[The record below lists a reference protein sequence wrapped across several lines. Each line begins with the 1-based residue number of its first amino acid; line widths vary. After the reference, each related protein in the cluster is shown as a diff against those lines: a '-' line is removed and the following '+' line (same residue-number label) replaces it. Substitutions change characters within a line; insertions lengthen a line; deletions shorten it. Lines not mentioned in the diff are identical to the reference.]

1 MIQVLQNK
9 LQVPGKGYGGGGGKT
24 LHIKRDLGMYQ
35 HIQCTETSLD
45 TELNKSTAN
54 TDTIRETQ
62 MPYGFLT
69 TLRYFC

>member
-54 TDTIRETQ
+54 TLIQSGKRRCRMD
-62 MPYGFLT
+62 F
-69 TLRYFC
+69 